1 MDYTDKKERSLIIR
15 KGNELFNKGDI
26 ILAYKCYTM
35 AKYYAGIEKIAD
47 YFFYT
52 KQNAAKGIVL
62 YKQIVQEDSNM
73 GGNERAKKKLD
84 EAALKIVEIIRKWN
98 KEDDSE
104 FNAKEEVTLEQKKKY
119 LLAAAGKHKSQ
130 FHTKNTENK
139 TSAIKDKQ
147 TNNNT
152 TK

>member
-1 MDYTDKKERSLIIR
+1 
-15 KGNELFNKGDI
+15 
-26 ILAYKCYTM
+26 
-35 AKYYAGIEKIAD
+35 
-47 YFFYT
+47 
-52 KQNAAKGIVL
+52 
-62 YKQIVQEDSNM
+62 M

-98 KEDDSE
+98 KEDNSE

-119 LLAAAGKHKSQ
+119 LLAAAGKHKIK
-130 FHTKNTENK
+130 FHTKNK

-147 TNNNT
+147 TNDNT